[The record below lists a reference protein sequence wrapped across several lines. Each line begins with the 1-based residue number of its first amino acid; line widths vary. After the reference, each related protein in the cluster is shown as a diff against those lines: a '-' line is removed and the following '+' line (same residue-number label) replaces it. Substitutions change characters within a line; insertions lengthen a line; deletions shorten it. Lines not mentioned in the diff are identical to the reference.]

1 MLDTNCV
8 FGRWPGDARDASLE
22 RLLADLAAA
31 GFERALTLSLRGV
44 FDDPEAGNAE
54 TLKACADHPVLEPVA
69 TLNPRRFS
77 AAGNI
82 PGRLAEQ
89 GFVML
94 RLFPQHQGWST
105 ESLVFERVLRECAE
119 AGLPV
124 AYPVVKA
131 SDTASRLARTVPRG
145 VRLILAEV
153 YYNALTEC
161 AEVMRRR
168 EDFLLELGHTCS
180 PGAIEFLCGE
190 FGADR
195 LVLGTGQ
202 AVESARG
209 ALEELRRAE
218 ISDEER
224 AAVLGGTAARLLK
237 GRDA

>member
-8 FGRWPGDARDASLE
+8 FGRWPQDARDASLE
-22 RLLADLAAA
+22 RLLADLGDL
-31 GFERALTLSLRGV
+31 GFERALTVSLRAV

-54 TLKACADHPVLEPVA
+54 TLAACARHPILVPVA
-69 TLNPRRFS
+69 TLNPRRFH
-77 AAGNI
+77 
-82 PGRLAEQ
+82 PGVNLPGKLAES
-89 GFVML
+89 GCVML
-94 RLFPQHQGWST
+94 RLFRQHQGWST
-105 ESLVFERVLRECAE
+105 ESLVLERILHECAE

-131 SDTASRLARTVPRG
+131 SDTASRLARIVPEG
-145 VRLILAEV
+145 VRLVLSEV

-161 AEVMRRR
+161 TEVLRRR
-168 EDFLLELGHTCS
+168 RDFVLELGHTCA
-180 PGAIEFLCGE
+180 PGAIEFLCRE

-202 AVESARG
+202 AAESARG

-237 GRDA
+237 GRVA